1 MQYSPDQYSI
11 VKFIEE
17 NKHLDLKAIIKAAEN
32 EVDEPVSPAKGRDD
46 MENVAAENAR
56 NRSIEYNKQLAGLLF
71 WLRYRIVPA
80 GIDNHTIQ
88 LFRKN
93 FPE

>member
-32 EVDEPVSPAKGRDD
+32 EVDEPVPPAKDRDD
-46 MENVAAENAR
+46 MENVAAENPSR
-56 NRSIEYNKQLAGLLF
+56 LSIAF
-71 WLRYRIVPA
+71 IA
-80 GIDNHTIQ
+80 CSAFSGIAAQGDR
-88 LFRKN
+88 L
-93 FPE
+93 

>member
-32 EVDEPVSPAKGRDD
+32 EADEPVPPRMVKIFEATETVG
-46 MENVAAENAR
+46 V
-56 NRSIEYNKQLAGLLF
+56 
-71 WLRYRIVPA
+71 
-80 GIDNHTIQ
+80 
-88 LFRKN
+88 
-93 FPE
+93 